1 MTSGAIGSPRPET
14 RRRGRAPLLAP
25 GRTNRAFIIPPVP
38 DCMVGG
44 GTVPSAGVWESGK
57 GPLGVVSR
65 VLRRDAGP
73 SAVRSH
79 RDGDGIPYTRGMS
92 PRRPRDVAG
101 LQQQFFGESE
111 GRLPGEGPLAARMRP
126 RDLDEFVG
134 QDRVVGE
141 GRTLRR
147 MVERDEVPSLIFWG
161 PPGTGK
167 TTLASIIARRTSRHF
182 EQLSAVSSGV
192 ADLRRAIADAQQRRR
207 AGGVSTIL
215 FIDEI
220 HRFNRAQQDALLPYV
235 EDGTVTLIGATTE
248 NPSFEVVAPLLSR
261 ARVFKLELLTP
272 EQLEA
277 ILRQAL
283 DDAERGLGGQLVH
296 ADDETLH
303 AIGLL
308 AGGDART
315 ALNILEL
322 AAGLAEPDAEGT
334 RLLTR
339 EAIEEAAQHPTL
351 LYDRAGDA
359 HYDTISAYIKSVRGS
374 DIDAALY
381 WLARLLEA
389 GEDPLFVV
397 RRMVILAAE
406 DIGLADPQALPVAV
420 ACQQAV
426 HFLGMPEAALP
437 LAEVTVY
444 LARAP
449 KSNSAYA
456 AYGRAVADVGR
467 SRNEPVP
474 LHLRNAVTG
483 LMRRFGYGAGY
494 QYAHDYEG
502 HVPPAQSHRPPSVEG
517 NRYYEP
523 GTLGDEGRYKA

>member
-1 MTSGAIGSPRPET
+1 
-14 RRRGRAPLLAP
+14 
-25 GRTNRAFIIPPVP
+25 
-38 DCMVGG
+38 
-44 GTVPSAGVWESGK
+44 
-57 GPLGVVSR
+57 
-65 VLRRDAGP
+65 
-73 SAVRSH
+73 
-79 RDGDGIPYTRGMS
+79 
-92 PRRPRDVAG
+92 
-101 LQQQFFGESE
+101 
-111 GRLPGEGPLAARMRP
+111 MRP

-134 QDRVVGE
+134 QERVVGQ
-141 GRTLRR
+141 GRPLRR
-147 MVERDEVPSLIFWG
+147 MVERDEAPSMIFWG

-167 TTLASIIARRTSRHF
+167 TTLAAIIARRTRRHF

-192 ADLRRAIADAQQRRR
+192 ADLRRAVADAEERRR
-207 AGGVSTIL
+207 VAGTGTIL

-261 ARVFKLELLTP
+261 ARVFKLEPLTP
-272 EQLEA
+272 EQVVS
-277 ILRQAL
+277 ILRRAL
-283 DDAERGLGGQLVH
+283 TDAERGLGGQRIEV
-296 ADDETLH
+296 DDDALH

-315 ALNILEL
+315 ALNVLEL
-322 AAGLAEPDAEGT
+322 AVSLSEPSDNGTKVITRELAEES
-334 RLLTR
+334 
-339 EAIEEAAQHPTL
+339 AQHPTL

-359 HYDTISAYIKSVRGS
+359 HYDTVSAYIKSVRGS

-381 WLARLLEA
+381 WLARMLEA
-389 GEDPLFVV
+389 GEDPLFVA

-406 DIGLADPQALPVAV
+406 DIGLADPRALPVAV

-426 HFLGMPEAALP
+426 HFLGMPEASLP

-456 AYGRAVADVGR
+456 AYQRAVADVAQ
-467 SRNEPVP
+467 SRNDPVP

-502 HVPPAQSHRPPSVEG
+502 HVPPAQTHRPPSVEDH
-517 NRYYEP
+517 RYYEP
-523 GTLGDEGRYKA
+523 GTLGDEGRYARK

>member
-1 MTSGAIGSPRPET
+1 
-14 RRRGRAPLLAP
+14 
-25 GRTNRAFIIPPVP
+25 
-38 DCMVGG
+38 
-44 GTVPSAGVWESGK
+44 
-57 GPLGVVSR
+57 
-65 VLRRDAGP
+65 
-73 SAVRSH
+73 
-79 RDGDGIPYTRGMS
+79 
-92 PRRPRDVAG
+92 
-101 LQQQFFGESE
+101 
-111 GRLPGEGPLAARMRP
+111 
-126 RDLDEFVG
+126 
-134 QDRVVGE
+134 VVGE
-141 GRTLRR
+141 GRSLRR

-167 TTLASIIARRTSRHF
+167 TTLAAIIARRTRRHF

-192 ADLRRAIADAQQRRR
+192 ADLRRAIADAEQRRR
-207 AGGVSTIL
+207 TAGTGTIL

-261 ARVFKLELLTP
+261 ARVFKLEPLTP
-272 EQLEA
+272 EQVVA
-277 ILRQAL
+277 ILRRAL
-283 DDAERGLGGQLVH
+283 TDPERGLGGQHVE

-303 AIGLL
+303 ALGQL

-315 ALNILEL
+315 ALNILDL
-322 AAGLAEPDAEGT
+322 AARLAEPDADGRRT
-334 RLLTR
+334 ITR
-339 EAIEEAAQHPTL
+339 EALEEAAQHPTL
-351 LYDRAGDA
+351 QYDRAGDA

-381 WLARLLEA
+381 WLARMLEA
-389 GEDPLFVV
+389 GEDPLFVA

-406 DIGLADPQALPVAV
+406 DVGLADPQALPLAV

-437 LAEVTVY
+437 MAEATVY

-456 AYGRAVADVGR
+456 AFQRAVADVAQ

-502 HVPPAQSHRPPSVEG
+502 HVPPAQTHRPPSVQSH
-517 NRYYEP
+517 RYYEP
-523 GTLGDEGRYKA
+523 GTLGDEGRRPSQ